1 MRLADPGAAM
11 KTLPIVGYGQAHGYL
26 YIHSAPRVMAKNIEW
41 TLDDS
46 LGQLC
51 NLTWSQQPLNPGGLR
66 CELTWSGQVGTG
78 SRLASALRGWHYVI
92 FELHEVA
99 TQGGEGVMYMHT
111 PDLGLF
117 HSAVGP
123 HGDLLI
129 NENQIK
135 RVLQENLSTLKIVE
149 ELENFVGKPWD
160 NALEP
165 FRIGRENSLSATDKL
180 SV

>member
-1 MRLADPGAAM
+1 
-11 KTLPIVGYGQAHGYL
+11 
-26 YIHSAPRVMAKNIEW
+26 
-41 TLDDS
+41 
-46 LGQLC
+46 
-51 NLTWSQQPLNPGGLR
+51 
-66 CELTWSGQVGTG
+66 
-78 SRLASALRGWHYVI
+78 
-92 FELHEVA
+92 
-99 TQGGEGVMYMHT
+99 MYMHT

-165 FRIGRENSLSATDKL
+165 FRLGRENSLSATDKL